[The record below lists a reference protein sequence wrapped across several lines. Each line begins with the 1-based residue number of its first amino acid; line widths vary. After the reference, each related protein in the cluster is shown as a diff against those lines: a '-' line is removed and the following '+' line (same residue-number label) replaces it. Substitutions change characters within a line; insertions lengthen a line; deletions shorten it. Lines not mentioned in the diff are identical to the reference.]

1 MKAFIKVLPFAKD
14 IYPEVCPRVCNFLLA
29 LLKTE
34 ERCLSKLSSES
45 IMIPSKISVVLVV
58 SKTSLIDPLTEVFVL
73 SSKWLLTG
81 LALRWLYSNQ

>member
-1 MKAFIKVLPFAKD
+1 MEAFIKVHPFAKD
-14 IYPEVCPRVCNFLLA
+14 MYPEVCPRVCNFLLA

-45 IMIPSKISVVLVV
+45 IMIPSKISVVLV
-58 SKTSLIDPLTEVFVL
+58 SKTSPIDPLTEVFVL